1 MTEPRAKFTQM
12 KDGDAEDYSIIAKS
26 NAKDYDHLADKVLTH
41 LEMLRED
48 YGGFQVDRLTHSLQ
62 TATRAYRDGRDEEY
76 VVCALIH
83 DIGDNLA
90 PANHAEFAAT
100 ILQPFVS
107 EENYWIVKHHG
118 IFQDLRKSQKIVG
131 SQRIF
136 QFLRGKEGSSKIARV
151 ES

>member
-1 MTEPRAKFTQM
+1 MTESRAKFTQM
-12 KDGDAEDYSIIAKS
+12 KDGDAEDYSIIAAS
-26 NAKDYDHLADKVLTH
+26 NAKDYDHLADKVLSH
-41 LEMLRED
+41 LQLLKDD

-107 EENYWIVKHHG
+107 DENYWIVKHHG
-118 IFQDLRKSQKIVG
+118 IFQGYYFFEFLKQYLEGLIEKDLS
-131 SQRIF
+131 
-136 QFLRGKEGSSKIARV
+136 FLLAEGPW
-151 ES
+151 